1 MRVIVTCGPSY
12 EPIDEVRRLTNFSTG
27 ELGVRLACQ
36 LAQAG
41 HDVICFQ
48 GLSATWP
55 APTST
60 PHLQTLRFTTND
72 DLLAQLRA
80 VPSPE
85 TVAAVFHTA
94 ALCDYRVAS
103 ITSGDSEPVT
113 GAKIPSRSGP
123 LHLTLQPATKLLGEL
138 GPLFA
143 CSRVIGWK
151 YELEGAREEAEAKA
165 YAQLTQNRSAA
176 CVLNGK
182 AYGPGFG
189 WYAPGQPPIH
199 CADKPALCR
208 HIAHWL

>member
-1 MRVIVTCGPSY
+1 MRIIVTCGPSY

-27 ELGVRLACQ
+27 ELGSLLAQQ
-36 LAQAG
+36 LAQTG

-55 APTST
+55 APMA
-60 PHLQTLRFTTND
+60 PVQTLRFTTND

-80 VPSPE
+80 LPSPE
-85 TVAAVFHTA
+85 TVDAVFHTA

-103 ITSGDSEPVT
+103 ITSEDSQPVT

-123 LHLTLQPATKLLGEL
+123 LHLILLPATKLLGKL
-138 GPLFA
+138 GSLFPR
-143 CSRVIGWK
+143 SRVIGWK
-151 YELEGAREEAEAKA
+151 YELEGARAAAETKA
-165 YAQLTQNRSAA
+165 YAQLTQNGSAA

-189 WYAPGQPPIH
+189 WYAPGQTPIH
-199 CADKPALCR
+199 CSDKPALCQ